1 MRVSKIDDGKAVAT
15 GSSTMDDLMH
25 LFRPKLRRTVLAAAL
40 MQMAVNGASY
50 AMLIWSAD
58 ILTQLLGIQHAPYEL
73 FVYAEMVGWIG
84 TGVAAC
90 LLDTLGR
97 KLILVFALIATA
109 VCHWGLTM
117 VPRTYAAISV
127 MYLTLQLVG
136 GGIWPAMTAYTTE
149 CFPTALR

>member
-15 GSSTMDDLMH
+15 GSSTMDDLMQ
-25 LFRPKLRRTVLAAAL
+25 LFHPKLRRTVFAAAL

-90 LLDTLGR
+90 LLDVIGR
-97 KLILVFALIATA
+97 KAILVVSLILTA
-109 VCHWGLTM
+109 AFNWGLTM
-117 VPRTYAAISV
+117 VPRTYLWI
-127 MYLTLQLVG
+127 
-136 GGIWPAMTAYTTE
+136 
-149 CFPTALR
+149 C